1 MTLTNST
8 KVNEPK
14 LSREDKKHPFQ
25 RRNLIFQAA
34 LSFFF
39 LYLLLE
45 MITAKMVSLTSKWR
59 HTYVTYEITTR
70 VVGIMI
76 LGGNVELLQMR

>member
-34 LSFFF
+34 LSFF